1 MVSDVDGFIVVS
13 LVDCS
18 MVVGSDGVESI
29 VVIWKIDVCMIVGLD
44 FEGCVVSDSVVNGG
58 NVVNWIVDDGV
69 DGVLVSIRV
78 VLFNKDIKTN
88 WIIITNLK
96 YIELKY
102 IRMIKMLIACNQCR

>member
-1 MVSDVDGFIVVS
+1 MVSDVDGSIVVS

-44 FEGCVVSDSVVNGG
+44 FEGSVVSDSVVNGG

-96 YIELKY
+96 YRTQIYK
-102 IRMIKMLIACNQCR
+102 NN

>member
-1 MVSDVDGFIVVS
+1 MVSDVVGSIVVS

-18 MVVGSDGVESI
+18 MVVGSDGIESI

-69 DGVLVSIRV
+69 LVSIRV
-78 VLFNKDIKTN
+78 VLFHKDIKTN
-88 WIIITNLK
+88 WIIIT
-96 YIELKY
+96 ELKY